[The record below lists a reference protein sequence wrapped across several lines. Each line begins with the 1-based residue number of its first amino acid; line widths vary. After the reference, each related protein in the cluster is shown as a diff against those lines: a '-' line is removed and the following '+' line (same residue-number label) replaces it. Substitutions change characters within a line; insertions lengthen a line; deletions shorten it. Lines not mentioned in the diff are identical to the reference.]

1 MKLIRILSLG
11 NNSSQ
16 LAQSYLPKLA
26 KSDSAVIVAGALYTA
41 DVNLSDIVKSA
52 EENSEVF
59 TFVCNSEDSVRFDVS
74 ENFSVSRA
82 LDWLDW
88 DYVVIQQSDE
98 LSSDENTYFPY
109 LTKLCEIIKANC
121 RKATVIIAE
130 PLLAESKSACEYA
143 VKNSDAV
150 MCLPVGEVFASA
162 EKAGLCKR
170 GDADSQFGRISEFIS
185 ACVWYEMIT
194 GNNVS
199 LNKYRLPFVES
210 RITAEIK
217 NLVHNSL
224 SNA

>member
-1 MKLIRILSLG
+1 M
-11 NNSSQ
+11 SQ
-16 LAQSYLPKLA
+16 GYLPKLA
-26 KSDSAVIVAGALYTA
+26 KSDSAVIVAGALFAA
-41 DVNLSDIVKSA
+41 DVNLSDIVNAA

-74 ENFSVSRA
+74 EKFSVVRA

-88 DYVVIQQSDE
+88 DYVVIQQSDD
-98 LSSDENTYFPY
+98 LSSDESTYFPY
-109 LTKLCEIIKANC
+109 ITKLCEIIKANC
-121 RKATVIIAE
+121 RKANIIISE
-130 PLLAESKSACEYA
+130 PLLTDSKSACEYA

-150 MCLPVGEVFASA
+150 KYLPVGEVFASA
-162 EKAGLCKR
+162 EKAALCKR
-170 GDADSQFGRISEFIS
+170 GDVDSQFGRISEFIS

-194 GNNVS
+194 RNNVA

-224 SNA
+224 SNV